1 MYYNDVDDDKDDD
14 NKHDDDGDLYGN
26 KHEDE
31 SLEVEVES
39 PCASP
44 QAAAA
49 GCEFLRKYQLML
61 KVDFPVH
68 VHARTESEF

>member
-1 MYYNDVDDDKDDD
+1 MNDNNKDDADGDLHD
-14 NKHDDDGDLYGN
+14 NKHD
-26 KHEDE
+26 DE

-44 QAAAA
+44 QAVAA

-61 KVDFPVH
+61 KVDFLVH
-68 VHARTESEF
+68 VHGHARTEQEFGPV